1 MYLCI
6 SSIMEEIKTYNLKS
20 SSVSVAKNRQDHSV
34 FTPTSTKY
42 PTRERS
48 FLLVLYGLGQ

>member
-6 SSIMEEIKTYNLKS
+6 SSIIKVIKTYNLKS
-20 SSVSVAKNRQDHSV
+20 SSVSVVKNKQDHSV

-48 FLLVLYGLGQ
+48 FLLVLYGLG